1 MHLPTIKSVTDI
13 RKDAK
18 NVFEQVKARDEVV
31 VVTKNNDKLSV
42 IISPDYFQSI
52 VDENEALWE
61 EIEMT
66 RSKKDTKGEKSYKL
80 GDVISGKV

>member
-80 GDVISGKV
+80 WDIINSKI